1 MRRLPVHLLFVSEL
15 LVCAATPAEL
25 SEDTLKQ
32 LSAAGR
38 QYVVEEIQLAL
49 QGMKHMKEMVQ
60 KTEENHKHL
69 MEALTHSYEKKMGVM
84 QLVQETQQKLEEA
97 EQQCGDLTK
106 SFFSECQP
114 CLEETCKAFYTSAC
128 RRGFMFFSSEV
139 EELFSKSASLEH
151 VQDHGGES
159 LVCADSPG
167 NQANAAELELLQAD
181 ASFNLLLTRINLLH
195 DRSALLLANVQQSS
209 WKSFLTEFHTELR
222 PGPTRKVESP
232 PGSWTN
238 DLDQHPVSVFNFG
251 QNVAATEEVREPKDY
266 LQHTSRESSTF
277 GPSQNK
283 YLCRRLRKRASECRR
298 LQSLCEACE
307 ENLLKVCP
315 SVRPLQSE
323 MEEMIM
329 LLKASRQQYADRLL
343 LVQRHTEETQRW
355 LSNMADQ
362 FEWIGRLFRDG
373 RRPGDIFS
381 MTAMTSQQQM
391 NDGLG
396 PGRGVIVTLLDSAP
410 IRISVPA
417 ELLLEDPAFIQRV
430 VQESLTAFKQQI
442 TSTELGSGAA
452 NPAS

>member
-1 MRRLPVHLLFVSEL
+1 MLVTTSHRGRMRRLPVHLLFVSEL

-128 RRGFMFFSSEV
+128 RRGFMFFSFEV

-159 LVCADSPG
+159 LVCADPPE

-307 ENLLKVCP
+307 
-315 SVRPLQSE
+315 
-323 MEEMIM
+323 
-329 LLKASRQQYADRLL
+329 
-343 LVQRHTEETQRW
+343 
-355 LSNMADQ
+355 
-362 FEWIGRLFRDG
+362 
-373 RRPGDIFS
+373 
-381 MTAMTSQQQM
+381 
-391 NDGLG
+391 
-396 PGRGVIVTLLDSAP
+396 
-410 IRISVPA
+410 
-417 ELLLEDPAFIQRV
+417 
-430 VQESLTAFKQQI
+430 
-442 TSTELGSGAA
+442 
-452 NPAS
+452 

>member
-1 MRRLPVHLLFVSEL
+1 MLLLYVLVTHRGRMRRLPVHLLFVSEL

-69 MEALTHSYEKKMGVM
+69 MEALTHSYEKKM
-84 QLVQETQQKLEEA
+84 
-97 EQQCGDLTK
+97 
-106 SFFSECQP
+106 
-114 CLEETCKAFYTSAC
+114 
-128 RRGFMFFSSEV
+128 V

-181 ASFNLLLTRINLLH
+181 ASFNLLLTRISLLH
-195 DRSALLLANVQQSS
+195 DRSALLLADVQQSS

-232 PGSWTN
+232 PGSWAN

-283 YLCRRLRKRASECRR
+283 YLCRRLRKRASECWR

-329 LLKASRQQYADRLL
+329 LLKASRQQHADRLL

-362 FEWIGRLFRDG
+362 SEWISRLFRDG

-381 MTAMTSQQQM
+381 MTAMTSRQQM

-430 VQESLTAFKQQI
+430 VQESLTGFKQQI

-452 NPAS
+452 NPTS